1 MNIEILCVGKIKESY
16 LKEAIAEYVKRL
28 GRYCTL
34 KITEVDDE
42 KTPESRS
49 DALTRSILAKEGE
62 RLLRKLRDTAMVI
75 VLAVDGKM
83 LDSEELADCIKKQGV
98 SGVSNIQFVIG
109 GSLGLSDEIRKRA
122 GLTLSFSRMTFPHQL
137 MRLILLEQIYR
148 IFRIIN
154 HEPYH
159 K

>member
-62 RLLRKLRDTAMVI
+62 RLLRKLRDGAMVI

-83 LDSEELADCIKKQGV
+83 LDSEELADCIEKQGV
-98 SGVSNIQFVIG
+98 SGVSDIQFVIG
-109 GSLGLSDEIRKRA
+109 GSLGLDGAILQRA
-122 GLTLSFSRMTFPHQL
+122 DLKLSFSKMTFTHQ
-137 MRLILLEQIYR
+137 MIRLLLIKLLL
-148 IFRIIN
+148 FS
-154 HEPYH
+154 
-159 K
+159 